1 MADELNSEM
10 WSRPDKQG
18 ELKKEGHFVKNWKSR
33 WFILQKDMLFYFKSR
48 LDSKPVGHIPLK
60 DSVVRRSD
68 KFKGKKDW
76 VFELNATT
84 IGKSFFIQAA
94 SQSEMEDWMR
104 EIQASSE
111 TDIVSSPFNV
121 QHNIHV
127 DFNSETGFTGLP
139 REWEDMLKSA
149 NIPREEVMENPDAVI
164 EVMELLDNLNK
175 GGQGQKAGGN
185 MSLADAQKNAK
196 RHNEL
201 DPTPQPL
208 PTERPLTLDELVSQ
222 EDPLTLFTDMK
233 KIGEGAAGEVFV
245 ATQRDTGNRVAIKK
259 MALNGESLKLLI
271 TEISIMKSSHH
282 ENIVDYM
289 ASYISEDQLWVVME
303 FMGGGC
309 LTEVLEQFPGVL
321 MNEAQIAL
329 VCAETLKA
337 LCYVHSLH
345 RIHRDIKSDNILLN
359 DSGEVKVADFGY
371 AAQLTQQQQKRNTV
385 VGTPYWMAPEL
396 IRGHDYGVK
405 VDIWSLGIMAMEMAE
420 GEPPYMEFPPLRA
433 LFLITTK
440 GIPELKEPNKWSPEF
455 RSFVSMCLNKEVED
469 RPDGPALLKHPFL
482 QRACPPHEILPLLE
496 EVRAIKDG
504 NRQELL
510 KTLNAAKK

>member
-1 MADELNSEM
+1 MADESTQLTPDM

-18 ELKKEGHFVKNWKSR
+18 ELRKEGHFVKNWKVR
-33 WFILQKDMLFYFKSR
+33 WFVLQRDQLFYFKSR
-48 LDSKPVGHIPLK
+48 LDSKPVGYIPLK
-60 DSVVRRSD
+60 DAVVRRSD
-68 KFKGKKDW
+68 KYKGKRDF
-76 VFELNATT
+76 VFELVAPQ
-84 IGKSFFIQAA
+84 IGKGFFIQA
-94 SQSEMEDWMR
+94 STQSDMEEWMK

-111 TDIVSSPFNV
+111 IEIVSSPFNV

-139 REWEDMLKSA
+139 PEWEKMLKTGG
-149 NIPREEVMENPDAVI
+149 ITREEVIENADAVL
-164 EVMELLDNLNK
+164 EVLEFANRGNQPGQNK
-175 GGQGQKAGGN
+175 PANVPISQAQQGGA
-185 MSLADAQKNAK
+185 SA
-196 RHNEL
+196 HNQLE
-201 DPTPQPL
+201 PQPL
-208 PTERPLTLDELVSQ
+208 PTERPLTLDQLVSQ
-222 EDPLTLFTDMK
+222 EDPTQLYTDMK

-245 ATQRDTGNRVAIKK
+245 AVSKKTNHKVAVKK

-289 ASYISEDQLWVVME
+289 DSYIVEDQLWVVME
-303 FMGGGC
+303 YMGGGC
-309 LTEVLEQFPGVL
+309 LTEVLEQFDNVK
-321 MNEAQIAL
+321 MTEAQIAL
-329 VCAETLKA
+329 VCLETLKA

-359 DSGEVKVADFGY
+359 DVGEVKVADFGY

-396 IRGHDYGVK
+396 IRGHDYGTK

-440 GIPELKEPNKWSPEF
+440 GIPDLKEPNKWSEEF
-455 RSFVSMCLNKEVED
+455 RSFVAQCLNKEVED
-469 RPDGPALLKHPFL
+469 RPDGVALLKHPFL
-482 QRACPPHEILPLLE
+482 QKFCPPNDL
-496 EVRAIKDG
+496 VRVIDDARRDKEAS
-504 NRQELL
+504 R
-510 KTLNAAKK
+510 